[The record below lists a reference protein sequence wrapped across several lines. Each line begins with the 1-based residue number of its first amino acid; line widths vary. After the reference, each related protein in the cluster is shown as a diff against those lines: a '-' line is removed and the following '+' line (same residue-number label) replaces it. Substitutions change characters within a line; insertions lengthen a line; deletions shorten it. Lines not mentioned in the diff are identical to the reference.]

1 MIQCWAEIL
10 FVVGALMQQH
20 CEHCLQIISEH
31 WLALHQQ
38 YIALQYITTSDWD
51 SIVLYCV

>member
-20 CEHCLQIISEH
+20 CEHCLQIMSEH

-38 YIALQYITTSDWD
+38 YIALQYITTSD
-51 SIVLYCV
+51 